1 MLIFTN
7 PNRYTS
13 ILVSVQKTEDLLR
26 RHRKGKKSTFS
37 LFGSASNTSA
47 VSIEEEEE
55 RFKQQMIVDIR
66 AFGKASENLGVVPES
81 PEQGELAGWKALL
94 ETAERNSEQIDP
106 VDIVA
111 TAN

>member
-1 MLIFTN
+1 M
-7 PNRYTS
+7 
-13 ILVSVQKTEDLLR
+13 
-26 RHRKGKKSTFS
+26 
-37 LFGSASNTSA
+37 FGSASNTSA

>member
-1 MLIFTN
+1 M
-7 PNRYTS
+7 
-13 ILVSVQKTEDLLR
+13 SVQKTEDLLR

-37 LFGSASNTSA
+37 LFGSASNASA

-55 RFKQQMIVDIR
+55 RFKQQMLVDIK
-66 AFGKASENLGVVPES
+66 AFGKASENLGVSPES

-94 ETAERNSEQIDP
+94 ETAERNSKHGDPIDS
-106 VDIVA
+106 VA